1 MPWQDLALYALIVF
15 VATTAVSFLLTKF
28 SRWIAVKYKVLDT
41 PKMTRKIQKEPI
53 PFLGGLGIGITLII
67 AITLFGLFSNLWVD
81 KISYFQLI
89 GFGIGILFLVIGGVL
104 DDWFDLK
111 AWQSIL
117 FPVLA
122 AVTVVIT
129 GTSIVHITDPT
140 NSAPFFLN
148 WWQFSFGAW
157 DLSLPNDLLTVAWL
171 LVAIYATKLNDG
183 LDGLVSGIS
192 IIGASMVGILSAMP
206 TFFQPSTSIMAAMVA
221 GSFAGFMPNNRYPA
235 KQYLGE
241 AGSTLAGFCLGFLA
255 IVSTAKLAIALA
267 VLAIPLAD
275 ITFVVLR
282 RIHNHKP
289 FFKGDSSHLHFR
301 LLAAG
306 LPHKRAVHL
315 FWLVSASA
323 GFAALFL
330 QTRGKLFLVFILI
343 ILTLLISW
351 MADRAIQ
358 RRLPNPKNEKP
369 GN

>member
-1 MPWQDLALYALIVF
+1 MSWQELAVYALIVF
-15 VATTAVSFLLTKF
+15 VATAAISFLF
-28 SRWIAVKYKVLDT
+28 SKISRGLAIKHKILDT

-53 PFLGGLGIGITLII
+53 PYLGGLGIGITLIL

-81 KISYFQLI
+81 KISYLQLI
-89 GFGIGILFLVIGGVL
+89 GFVFGILLLVIGGVL
-104 DDWFDLK
+104 DDRFDLK

-117 FPVLA
+117 FPITASLV
-122 AVTVVIT
+122 VVIT
-129 GTSIVHITDPT
+129 GTSIIHITDPT
-140 NSAPFFLN
+140 NSTPFFLN
-148 WWQFSFGAW
+148 WWQVSLGFW
-157 DLSLPNDLLTVAWL
+157 DLSLPNDIITVAWL
-171 LVAIYATKLNDG
+171 LIAIYATKLNDG

-192 IIGASMVGILSAMP
+192 IIGASMVGLLSAMP
-206 TFFQPSTSIMAAMVA
+206 TFFQPSTSILAAMVA
-221 GSFAGFMPNNRYPA
+221 GSFAGFMPNNRFPA

-282 RIHNHKP
+282 RIKNGKP

-306 LPHKRAVHL
+306 FPHKRAVHL
-315 FWLVSASA
+315 FWLISASA

-351 MADRAIQ
+351 MADRSIQ
-358 RRLPNPKNEKP
+358 RRLPKLKNEKS
-369 GN
+369 